1 MRKIRIAQIGVN
13 RHSHSA
19 EIFNTINSLPDI
31 FEMVGYV
38 LVEDERETC
47 KGKINKFFAKFPEL
61 SLDNVLN
68 DPTIEAVAVETDEIH
83 LTKYATMAIEHG
95 KHVHME
101 KPGSQSLSDF
111 ENLINTARKSDKVFH
126 IGYMYRYNP
135 YIADV
140 IKRAQ
145 AGELGKIYSVEA
157 HMSRTDGREVRRWLS
172 SFPGGMLYYLGCHLL
187 DIVLRAQGM
196 PDRIIPLSCP
206 TEEGVGEDYGMAAL
220 VYKNGVSFI
229 KTCGAEHGGYS
240 RRQIVIAGSNGT
252 IEIRPIEE
260 RVEGKGY
267 LFVSEKKESIKDV
280 PVLIAESEPFDRYI
294 SMMNA
299 FAEMVRGEKE
309 NPFTL
314 EYERTLH
321 RTLLACCGESAYE
334 KQ

>member
-1 MRKIRIAQIGVN
+1 MRKIRIAQIGIN
-13 RHSHSA
+13 KYSHGYDVFETLRA
-19 EIFNTINSLPDI
+19 LPEVFEIA
-31 FEMVGYV
+31 GYA
-38 LVEDERETC
+38 LVEDE
-47 KGKINKFFAKFPEL
+47 KINCAENLDIFEGFPEL
-61 SLDNVLN
+61 TLEEILS
-68 DPTIEAVAVETDEIH
+68 DPTIEAVTIETDEVH
-83 LTKYATMAIEHG
+83 LLKYAHMAAKAG
-95 KHVHME
+95 KHIHME
-101 KPGSQSLSDF
+101 KPGSPDSAAFDSLID
-111 ENLINTARKSDKVFH
+111 EVIASDKVFH
-126 IGYMYRYNP
+126 VGYMYRYNP
-135 YIADV
+135 YIADAV
-140 IKRAQ
+140 ERA
-145 AGELGKIYSVEA
+145 ASGELGNIFSVEA
-157 HMSRTDGREVRRWLS
+157 HMSRTDGLEVRRWLTN
-172 SFPGGMLYYLGCHLL
+172 FPGGMLYYLGCHLL

-294 SMMNA
+294 PMMNA
-299 FAEMVRGEKE
+299 FAAMVRGEKE
-309 NPFTL
+309 NPFTP

-321 RTLLACCGESAYE
+321 RALLECCGESKYE